1 APVFS
6 TFVLTVNDGTY
17 KVYGSALT
25 FYEDFDE
32 SQLTEQQRELLG
44 WDKEFAKHH
53 SLHIIKAICL
63 LSHYPFGDTFDNWL
77 KYLHRLAVFGVG

>member
-1 APVFS
+1 MKILSELQYLIFEIILNIKFHS
-6 TFVLTVNDGTY
+6 H
-17 KVYGSALT
+17 S
-25 FYEDFDE
+25 E

-44 WDKEFAKHH
+44 WNEEFAKHH

-77 KYLHRLAVFGVG
+77 KYLHVSKINVTEYIINN